1 MANIDDLLAEQTAS
15 YEDAK
20 TLADN
25 ALIGMDDALRDAESA
40 VSGIQHMVVGTS
52 SNPTDVVPTDVTSPI
67 LPTGD
72 FSVDVKNAFDYAF
85 GAFNQDIQPQVLEY
99 LSVFFPDIAQA
110 VKDNSDNWIAGTIID
125 GRYVPIAVENAM
137 WNRARDREVQDSLRA
152 EQAIIDASA
161 SRAFS
166 TPPGAAADAILVN
179 QQDTSKRLTT
189 ISREITVKAFD
200 VANENSKFAVAQAV
214 SLRTAFVGALGDFIK
229 TAMVQPNNATDYA
242 KTILSAK
249 TGLYDSAVRLYAAQI
264 DEERMRTGVLLENN
278 AHGLRSD
285 EITRAGFRDAIDG
298 RQGAVKVKSDV
309 ALAAAA
315 NLATL
320 AGAALATRNTMINK
334 NASA

>member
-25 ALIGMDDALRDAESA
+25 ALIGVDNALRDAQSA
-40 VSGIQHMVVGTS
+40 AAGIPRTGVSGAI
-52 SNPTDVVPTDVTSPI
+52 NPTDVVPVDVAPPV

-85 GAFNQDIQPQVLEY
+85 GAFNQDIQPQILEY

-125 GRYVPIAVENAM
+125 GRYVPVDVENAM

-242 KTILSAK
+242 KTILAAK
-249 TGLYDSAVRLYAAQI
+249 TGLYDSAVRLYATQI

-278 AHGLRSD
+278 AQELRYFDIS
-285 EITRAGFRDAIDG
+285 RAGYRDFADASVS
-298 RQGAVKVKSDV
+298 RAKVQADV
-309 ALAAAA
+309 ALTAAQS
-315 NLATL
+315 LATL
-320 AGAALATRNTMINK
+320 AGAALATRNTMINT